1 MGIGYYKGM
10 QTTDIASARI
20 EGESQVQLFNPKS
33 HPGFVYRCFL
43 AGLQTDQIAA
53 ILGIT
58 VDKLSHWLATYPELI
73 RAQRMAMEADA
84 EVVQS
89 LYDAATGYMDPKTG
103 RRKGFSVYAQIFWL
117 KNRLGWRDK
126 DLRSPKNDSPDDMSP
141 DALKRAAKEM
151 LRLRDNIQN
160 RELIDVTPGDPDV
173 F

>member
-1 MGIGYYKGM
+1 M
-10 QTTDIASARI
+10 QTIDIASARL
-20 EGESQVQLFNPKS
+20 EGESKVQLFNPKS

-58 VDKLSHWLATYPELI
+58 VDKMSHWLSTYPELI

-89 LYDAATGYMDPKTG
+89 LYEAATGYIDKNG
-103 RRKGFSVYAQIFWL
+103 RRKGFSVHAQIFWL

-126 DLRSPKNDSPDDMSP
+126 DLRPPKADSPDDMSP

-151 LRLRDNIQN
+151 LRLRDSIKD
-160 RELIDVTPGDPDV
+160 RELIDITPGDPDE